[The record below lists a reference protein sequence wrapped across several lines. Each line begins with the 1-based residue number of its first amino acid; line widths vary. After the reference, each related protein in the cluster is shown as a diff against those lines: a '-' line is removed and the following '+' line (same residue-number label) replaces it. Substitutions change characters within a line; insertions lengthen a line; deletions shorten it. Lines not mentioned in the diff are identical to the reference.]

1 MDTLKT
7 PPPST
12 VIATVPASAPNG
24 SEASTNFCFENKV
37 FSLEHGFFSM
47 TRDTKEPVF
56 NVMLGEL
63 RATLPLATVR
73 SEFNI
78 APESSDGKLLELIE
92 KSLRFVKEI
101 RPNDSIP
108 RELLDGS
115 ASWTVESRHRL
126 IAQSRLALQ
135 VSSWLSGEATVSG
148 DLSQLQQL
156 AEDSATK
163 QRVQNAVGEIAER
176 LGIGRDQKQLVM
188 DKIDQFAREFSY
200 IEALRERCAAIKRIN
215 ETMARLMKIYRAD
228 KSVTED
234 IVRILQLLR
243 EPSAE
248 FDTTFAFIDAQT
260 AQILV
265 VLQKFD
271 EQVKFVRD
279 MRDELHSRLMKWD
292 ELLAK
297 WEGLEVARSPQAEA
311 LIKESYRFA
320 AHHFPQMQKWRR

>member
-7 PPPST
+7 PPST

-248 FDTTFAFIDAQT
+248 FDTTFEFIDAQT

-279 MRDELHSRLMKWD
+279 MRDDLHCRLMKWD